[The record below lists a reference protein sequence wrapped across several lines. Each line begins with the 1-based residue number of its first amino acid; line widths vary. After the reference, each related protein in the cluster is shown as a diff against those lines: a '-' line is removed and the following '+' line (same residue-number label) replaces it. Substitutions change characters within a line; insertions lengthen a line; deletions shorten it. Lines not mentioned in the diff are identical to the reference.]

1 MKKVMTFQDGEKTF
15 MTFAPES
22 HDFENHTHDTFM
34 TMMNSP
40 EKKIS

>member
-1 MKKVMTFQDGEKTF
+1 MTFQDGEKTF